1 MAAAFIIYSIY
12 KYYKESQ
19 EEKEAEE
26 NRYFEELMSEK
37 SETKENNELSLTSGD
52 MDTRDLALRTLHSIG
67 SEPIETEEGRIE
79 FEYQGIRFI
88 MEAVNDCAFV
98 NLIWPWCHSFS
109 KFDIDEFARVR
120 QVVNDV
126 NLRDTVSVV
135 YTIADSDEVALHIK
149 KNFIFLPQLPQIDEY
164 LKLKGTTIAPVLSTP
179 KYMGSHSRQFIII
192 IPTLCP
198 ALIPMDIR

>member
-1 MAAAFIIYSIY
+1 MIVGLSVAAAFIIYNIY
-12 KYYKESQ
+12 QYYNEK
-19 EEKEAEE
+19 KEAEE

-37 SETKENNELSLTSGD
+37 SETTENNELSITSGD

-98 NLIWPWCHSFS
+98 NLIWPLCHSFS

-164 LKLKGTTIAPVLSTP
+164 LKLHLNSFFRTA
-179 KYMGSHSRQFIII
+179 R
-192 IPTLCP
+192 TLD
-198 ALIPMDIR
+198 LEIEKHRMQEYEKQV

>member
-1 MAAAFIIYSIY
+1 MSGALTLAAAFIIYSIY

-98 NLIWPWCHSFS
+98 NLIW
-109 KFDIDEFARVR
+109 EFARVR

-164 LKLKGTTIAPVLSTP
+164 LKLNLNSFFRTA
-179 KYMGSHSRQFIII
+179 R
-192 IPTLCP
+192 TLDLEIEKHRMQECEKQV
-198 ALIPMDIR
+198 

>member
-1 MAAAFIIYSIY
+1 MIVGLSVAAAFIIYNIY
-12 KYYKESQ
+12 QYYNEK
-19 EEKEAEE
+19 KEAEE

-37 SETKENNELSLTSGD
+37 SETTENNELSITSGD

-88 MEAVNDCAFV
+88 MEAVNDCAFI

-164 LKLKGTTIAPVLSTP
+164 LKLHLNSFFRTA
-179 KYMGSHSRQFIII
+179 R
-192 IPTLCP
+192 TLD
-198 ALIPMDIR
+198 LEIEKHRMQEYEKQV

>member
-1 MAAAFIIYSIY
+1 MIVGLSVAAAFIIYNIY
-12 KYYKESQ
+12 QYYNEK
-19 EEKEAEE
+19 KEAEE

-37 SETKENNELSLTSGD
+37 SETTENNELSITSGD

-88 MEAVNDCAFV
+88 MEAANDCAFV

-120 QVVNDV
+120 QVVNDI
-126 NLRDTVSVV
+126 NLQDVVSVV
-135 YTIADSDEVALHIK
+135 YTISDSDDVALHIR
-149 KNFIFLPQLPQIDEY
+149 KNFLFVPQIPHIEDY
-164 LKLKGTTIAPVLSTP
+164 LKLPFDNVMN
-179 KYMGSHSRQFIII
+179 KYN
-192 IPTLCP
+192 
-198 ALIPMDIR
+198 

>member
-1 MAAAFIIYSIY
+1 MIVGLSVAAAFIIYNIY
-12 KYYKESQ
+12 RYYNEKKET
-19 EEKEAEE
+19 EE

-37 SETKENNELSLTSGD
+37 RGTKDHNELSITSGD

-98 NLIWPWCHSFS
+98 NLIWPWCHSCS

-120 QVVNDV
+120 QVVNEI
-126 NLRDTVSVV
+126 NLRDTSTVI
-135 YTIADSDEVALHIK
+135 YTIDDSDEVALHIK

-164 LKLKGTTIAPVLSTP
+164 LKLNLNSFFRTARNLDLEIEKHRMQECEKQV
-179 KYMGSHSRQFIII
+179 
-192 IPTLCP
+192 
-198 ALIPMDIR
+198 

>member
-1 MAAAFIIYSIY
+1 MIVGLSVAAAFIIYNIY
-12 KYYKESQ
+12 QYYNEK
-19 EEKEAEE
+19 KEAEE

-37 SETKENNELSLTSGD
+37 SETTENNELSITSGD

-120 QVVNDV
+120 QVVNDI

-164 LKLKGTTIAPVLSTP
+164 LKLHLNSFFRTA
-179 KYMGSHSRQFIII
+179 R
-192 IPTLCP
+192 TLDLEIEKHRMQEYEKQ
-198 ALIPMDIR
+198 A

>member
-1 MAAAFIIYSIY
+1 MIVGLSVAAAFIIYNIY
-12 KYYKESQ
+12 QYYNEK
-19 EEKEAEE
+19 KEAEE

-37 SETKENNELSLTSGD
+37 SETTENNELSITSGD

-120 QVVNDV
+120 QVVNDI

-164 LKLKGTTIAPVLSTP
+164 LKLHLNSFFRTA
-179 KYMGSHSRQFIII
+179 R
-192 IPTLCP
+192 TLD
-198 ALIPMDIR
+198 LEIEKHRMQEYEKQV

>member
-1 MAAAFIIYSIY
+1 MSGALTLAAAFIIYSIY

-98 NLIWPWCHSFS
+98 NLIWPWFHSFS

-164 LKLKGTTIAPVLSTP
+164 LKLNLNSFFRTA
-179 KYMGSHSRQFIII
+179 R
-192 IPTLCP
+192 TLDLEIEKHRMQECEKQV
-198 ALIPMDIR
+198 

>member
-1 MAAAFIIYSIY
+1 MIVGLSVAAAFIIYNIY
-12 KYYKESQ
+12 QYYNEK
-19 EEKEAEE
+19 KEAEE

-37 SETKENNELSLTSGD
+37 SETKDHNELSITSGD

-120 QVVNDV
+120 QVVNEI
-126 NLRDTVSVV
+126 NLRDTSTVI
-135 YTIADSDEVALHIK
+135 YTIDDSDEVALHIK

-164 LKLKGTTIAPVLSTP
+164 LKLHLNSFFRTA
-179 KYMGSHSRQFIII
+179 R
-192 IPTLCP
+192 TLD
-198 ALIPMDIR
+198 LEIEKHRMQEYEKQV

>member
-1 MAAAFIIYSIY
+1 MIVGLSVAAAFIIYNIY
-12 KYYKESQ
+12 QYYNEK
-19 EEKEAEE
+19 KEAEE

-37 SETKENNELSLTSGD
+37 SETTENNELSITSGD
-52 MDTRDLALRTLHSIG
+52 MDTRDLALRTLQSIG

-88 MEAVNDCAFV
+88 MEAVNDCAFI

-120 QVVNDV
+120 QVVNDI

-164 LKLKGTTIAPVLSTP
+164 LKLHLNSFFRTA
-179 KYMGSHSRQFIII
+179 R
-192 IPTLCP
+192 TLD
-198 ALIPMDIR
+198 LEIEKHRMQEYEKQV

>member
-1 MAAAFIIYSIY
+1 MIVGLSVAAAFIIYNIY
-12 KYYKESQ
+12 QYYNEK
-19 EEKEAEE
+19 KEAEE

-37 SETKENNELSLTSGD
+37 SETTENNELSITSGD

-164 LKLKGTTIAPVLSTP
+164 LKLHLNSFFRTA
-179 KYMGSHSRQFIII
+179 R
-192 IPTLCP
+192 TLD
-198 ALIPMDIR
+198 LEIEKHRMQEYEKQV